1 MKKLFLTIVLLFSLS
16 SAMFQEKEL
25 LYWKAESKEQVTKV
39 AYE

>member
-1 MKKLFLTIVLLFSLS
+1 METKEQFISFLKN
-16 SAMFQEKEL
+16 AMFQEKEL